1 LRVVLDS
8 WAVLRWLEGTEPIAA
23 RVEAA
28 VADEAVMS
36 WINLGEVFYI
46 VWRAS
51 GETVARDTVTDIR
64 ALVTLDEAT
73 SERVL
78 AAARI
83 KAEFPMAL
91 GDAFAAATAVAH
103 HAPLL
108 TGDPELL
115 NRNGPLQAE
124 DLR

>member
-1 LRVVLDS
+1 VTVVLDS
-8 WAVLRWLEGTEPIAA
+8 WAVLRWLEGTEPAA
-23 RVEAA
+23 GRVEAA
-28 VADEAVMS
+28 VADHAVMS

-46 VWRAS
+46 LWRVS
-51 GETVARDTVTDIR
+51 GDEAARDTVNDIR
-64 ALVTLDEAT
+64 ARVTLDDGT
-73 SERVL
+73 PERVM

-91 GDAFAAATAVAH
+91 GDAFAAATALAYES
-103 HAPLL
+103 AIL

-115 NRNGPLQAE
+115 QRNGPWQAE

>member
-1 LRVVLDS
+1 VTVVLDS
-8 WAVLRWLEGTEPIAA
+8 WAVLRWLEGKEPAA
-23 RVEAA
+23 GRVDA
-28 VADEAVMS
+28 VVDDAVMS
-36 WINLGEVFYI
+36 WINLGEVFYV

-51 GETVARDTVTDIR
+51 RDAVAREVVNDIR
-64 ALVTLDEAT
+64 ARVVLDDAT

-91 GDAFAAATAVAH
+91 GDAFAAATALAYD
-103 HAPLL
+103 APLL

-115 NRNGPLQAE
+115 DRDGSWRIE